1 MELEVE
7 VAIKELELEIAKMN
21 LMAQQA
27 ISALKEALQYGANL
41 LLEDEIAGNVQAMK
55 LRERTIEALRKTKEI
70 LEKDEMQERLEG
82 LLQKVPCP
90 KCKGAKFTNHEIYG
104 LIACVDCM
112 DGEILAMSPREM
124 EAEIRKIIKDCRK
137 E

>member
-7 VAIKELELEIAKMN
+7 VAIKELELEIAK
-21 LMAQQA
+21 
-27 ISALKEALQYGANL
+27 
-41 LLEDEIAGNVQAMK
+41 
-55 LRERTIEALRKTKEI
+55 
-70 LEKDEMQERLEG
+70 MQERLEG

-124 EAEIRKIIKDCRK
+124 EAEIRKILKDCRK

>member
-21 LMAQQA
+21 L
-27 ISALKEALQYGANL
+27 
-41 LLEDEIAGNVQAMK
+41 
-55 LRERTIEALRKTKEI
+55 ERTIEALRKTKEI

-124 EAEIRKIIKDCRK
+124 EAEIRKILKDCRK

>member
-55 LRERTIEALRKTKEI
+55 LLERTIEALRKTKEI

-124 EAEIRKIIKDCRK
+124 EAEIRKILKDCRK